1 MFCHPVRAIFSRCTI
16 HLSTDPVVEK
26 SLCYCILYKN
36 FTHKTSNTEPVLYEI
51 FDLTLRN
58 HDYYRNTH
66 SISIGSV
73 LASKTSFR
81 QPEPIGPFRG
91 GGRTNRIG
99 SDRIDDRVDVD
110 SVRGSDGS
118 FRTVRWMPEPVGS
131 PEPRVGA
138 DPVLSLSLSLRDG
151 SRISVLAVEG
161 SWWFRRWPVFSVA
174 AAAAAAAVVVVVELV
189 RAGRSAGSV
198 RYGCVRH
205 RHRRFVVGG
214 RVRVDVVNPLL
225 QLPLHHAGDDDED
238 GKGGNSSPSSSI
250 SSSSAAAV
258 VPVRP
263 PGGGRYVI
271 RGASGDG
278 DDGNFSARV
287 GSGGGGGG
295 PSPFRHRRCR
305 RPIFF
310 RYVFGTL
317 FFFGDNRRRGPPP
330 TQPRDRLMSSS

>member
-138 DPVLSLSLSLRDG
+138 DPVLSLSLSEMG
-151 SRISVLAVEG
+151 
-161 SWWFRRWPVFSVA
+161 
-174 AAAAAAAVVVVVELV
+174 
-189 RAGRSAGSV
+189 AG
-198 RYGCVRH
+198 
-205 RHRRFVVGG
+205 F
-214 RVRVDVVNPLL
+214 P
-225 QLPLHHAGDDDED
+225 
-238 GKGGNSSPSSSI
+238 SSPSR
-250 SSSSAAAV
+250 
-258 VPVRP
+258 VR
-263 PGGGRYVI
+263 GG
-271 RGASGDG
+271 SGDG
-278 DDGNFSARV
+278 RFFRWQQQQQQQPWWWWWSWCVRDAPLVRCGTGAFVIVIADSSSVVVFVWTSSIHYYNYRCTTPATTMRTGR
-287 GSGGGGGG
+287 GGIHRHHHRYRRRRRR
-295 PSPFRHRRCR
+295 PSSPFA
-305 RPIFF
+305 RPAE
-310 RYVFGTL
+310 VG
-317 FFFGDNRRRGPPP
+317 
-330 TQPRDRLMSSS
+330 M